1 MKCLSIAPAL
11 MLAASCYMSTAVIG
25 DEPTNSWPGVVHS
38 PALQESLNRAVDHAL
53 QRFGSLS
60 LRGEQLAITVVD
72 LVDPDKPT
80 SASHR
85 GNEPIYPASVVK
97 LFYLVAVHQWLED
110 GRLQDTAELRRAM
123 HDMIVHSYNEP
134 THYIVDLLT
143 ETTSGPEL
151 PEAELQLWHERR
163 NAVNRYFTGLGYRG
177 INVNKKPW
185 CEGPYGRET
194 QAIQRFQPNRN
205 WLTSDATA
213 RLLTGVFLDRTLS
226 PKRCAEIRDLMRRDL
241 NASEN
246 APDAQCLFTGPALP
260 AGSRLWSK
268 AGWTSQTRHDAAC
281 IQLNDGRKLILVI
294 FTVDHA
300 GERQIIPAIA
310 RYLIEHLP

>member
-1 MKCLSIAPAL
+1 MKCLSIASAL
-11 MLAASCYMSTAVIG
+11 SLAASCYMSTATG
-25 DEPTNSWPGVVHS
+25 TESTNSLPGVVHS
-38 PALQESLNRAVDHAL
+38 PALQATLDRAVDHAL
-53 QRFGSLS
+53 QRFDSRP
-60 LRGEQLAITVVD
+60 LRRDQLAITVVD
-72 LVDPDKPT
+72 LVDPDKPA

-85 GNEPIYPASVVK
+85 GAEPIYLASVVK

-123 HDMIVHSYNEP
+123 HDMIVHSYNEA

-151 PEAELQLWHERR
+151 PETELQLWLDRR
-163 NAVNRYFTGLGYRG
+163 NAVNRYFNGLGYRG

-213 RLLTGVFLDRTLS
+213 RLLACVFLDQTLS
-226 PKRCAEIRDLMRRDL
+226 PSHCAEIRDLMRRDP
-241 NASEN
+241 NPSEN
-246 APDAQCLFTGPALP
+246 AADAQALFTGPALP
-260 AGSRLWSK
+260 AGSMLWSK

-281 IQLNDGRKLILVI
+281 IQLNDGRKIILVI

-300 GERQIIPAIA
+300 GERQIIPTIA
-310 RYLIEHLP
+310 RDIIGHLP